1 MGLGDKMDMNNH
13 TCPECGKKFHAC
25 SSCCLDYDFEYTYCS
40 PECYKKSLTY
50 EHIISKLIQLII
62 QARKNVVELDS
73 LSEFIEN
80 ELGNDSGF
88 YLRDKD
94 VQDTWYKY

>member
-1 MGLGDKMDMNNH
+1 MGLGDIMEMNNH

-50 EHIISKLIQLII
+50 EHIISKLIQLIVN
-62 QARKNVVELDS
+62 AKNNVIELDT
-73 LSEFIEN
+73 LSEFITEK
-80 ELGNDSGF
+80 LGNDASF
-88 YLRDKD
+88 YLNNKD
-94 VQDTWYKY
+94 IQDIWYK